1 MRRVQRDDLVEIR
14 TGKDR
19 GRRGQVR
26 QVLPKTDRVI
36 VTGIN
41 MVKRHLRPTQ
51 IGQPAGIIER
61 EAPLQ
66 LSNVAV
72 VCGACDRPARIGF
85 RTRPDGVKI
94 RVCRKCGADID

>member
-1 MRRVQRDDLVEIR
+1 MRRIQRDDLVQVR

-26 QVLPKTDRVI
+26 QVLPKQERVV

-41 MVKRHLRPTQ
+41 MIKRHVRATQ

-61 EAPLQ
+61 EAPLHI
-66 LSNVAV
+66 SNVAV
-72 VCGACDRPARIGF
+72 VCPECDLASRVGF
-85 RTRPDGVKI
+85 RVRADGVKI
-94 RVCRKCGADID
+94 RVCKRCNADID

>member
-1 MRRVQRDDLVEIR
+1 MRRIQRDDLVQVR

-26 QVLPKTDRVI
+26 QVLPKQERVV

-41 MVKRHLRPTQ
+41 MIKRHVRATQ

-61 EAPLQ
+61 EAPLHM
-66 LSNVAV
+66 SNVAV
-72 VCGACDRPARIGF
+72 VCPECDQAARVAF
-85 RTRPDGVKI
+85 RVRADGVKI
-94 RVCRKCGADID
+94 RVCKRCDADID

>member
-1 MRRVQRDDLVEIR
+1 MRRIQRDDLVQVR

-26 QVLPKTDRVI
+26 QVLPKQDRVV

-41 MVKRHLRPTQ
+41 MIKRHVRATQ
-51 IGQPAGIIER
+51 IGQPAGIIEQ

-66 LSNVAV
+66 MSNVSV
-72 VCGACDRPARIGF
+72 VCPECDLASRVGF
-85 RTRPDGVKI
+85 RLRADGVKI
-94 RVCRKCGADID
+94 RVCKRCDADID

>member
-1 MRRVQRDDLVEIR
+1 MRRIQRDDLVQVR

-26 QVLPKTDRVI
+26 QVLPKQERVV

-41 MVKRHLRPTQ
+41 MIKRHVRATQ

-61 EAPLQ
+61 EAPLHI
-66 LSNVAV
+66 SNVAV
-72 VCGACDRPARIGF
+72 VCPECDLASRVGF
-85 RTRPDGVKI
+85 RVRADGVKI
-94 RVCRKCGADID
+94 RVCKRCDADID